1 MSLAA
6 LPLLR
11 DVAPDVLTWFQAKAQ
26 VHHYPAG
33 RAVFVEDVSGN
44 AIYFILSGWLKI
56 CRSLAERHITLAVLG
71 PGEVFGEMS
80 ILDQAARSSD
90 AIALTPIQLLSLSAA
105 DFRELVGRSPQFSL
119 SLMQR
124 LAQRLR
130 YTNQRLYYSKQNPLI
145 RALFALVHFAE
156 TQGMTTEVGLAVL
169 AIEPQ
174 DWADMA
180 EVDVEVPVRLLQKLQ
195 AEQILQVDSQRH
207 LWVLKQLD
215 RLQQALSAAA

>member
-11 DVAPDVLTWFQAKAQ
+11 DVAPEVLTWFQSKAQ
-26 VHHYPAG
+26 VHNYPAG

-44 AIYFILSGWLKI
+44 AIYFIRSGWLKI
-56 CRSLAERHITLAVLG
+56 CRNQTERQITLAVLG

-80 ILDQAARSSD
+80 ILDQATRSSD
-90 AIALTPIQLLSLSAA
+90 AIALTPIQLLSLNAA
-105 DFRELVGRSPQFSL
+105 DFRALVGASPQFSL

-130 YTNQRLYYSKQNPLI
+130 FTNQRLYYSKQNPVI

-156 TQGMTTEVGLAVL
+156 TQGIPTEAGLTVL
-169 AIEPQ
+169 AIDPQ

-180 EVDVEVPVRLLQKLQ
+180 EVEAEVPARLLEKLQ
-195 AEQILQVDSQRH
+195 AEQIIQVDSQRH
-207 LWVLKQLD
+207 LLVLKQLD
-215 RLQQALSAAA
+215 RLQQALAAAA